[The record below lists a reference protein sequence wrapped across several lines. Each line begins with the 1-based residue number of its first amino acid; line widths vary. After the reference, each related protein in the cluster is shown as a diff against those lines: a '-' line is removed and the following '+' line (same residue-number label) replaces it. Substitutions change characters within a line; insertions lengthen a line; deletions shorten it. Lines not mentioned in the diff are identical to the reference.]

1 MNKIATRFVHTI
13 NRKEFL
19 TKILRVDHIGELAA
33 LRIYDGQK
41 AILSSQHPSRPI
53 IEEMQA
59 QEKEHLDIMERL
71 CAKHNIQPTIF
82 APLLSVAAYALGVG
96 TAFLGK
102 ETAMACTTAV
112 EELIGEHYNQ
122 QLMELLEDDPVKNA
136 DLLKILTKLRDDEL
150 HHYDVGVENDGLK
163 APNYD
168 TLKWVIQSGCK
179 GAIWLAER
187 M

>member
-1 MNKIATRFVHTI
+1 MYKISARFMHKL
-13 NRKEFL
+13 NRKELL

-33 LRIYDGQK
+33 IRIYDGQK
-41 AILSSQHPSRPI
+41 AIISGQHPSRPI

-59 QEKEHLDIMERL
+59 QEKEHLDVMERL
-71 CAKHNIQPTIF
+71 CAKHNIQPTVL
-82 APLLSVAAYALGVG
+82 APLLSIAAYALGVG
-96 TAFLGK
+96 TALCGK

-122 QLMELLEDDPVKNA
+122 QLMELLDDDPVDHA

-150 HHYDVGVENDGLK
+150 HHYDVAVENDGLK
-163 APNYD
+163 APQYEA
-168 TLKWVIQSGCK
+168 LKWIIQTGCK

>member
-1 MNKIATRFVHTI
+1 MYKISARFMH
-13 NRKEFL
+13 RLSRREL
-19 TKILRVDHIGELAA
+19 LAKILRVDHIGELSAI
-33 LRIYDGQK
+33 RIYEGQK
-41 AILSSQHPSRPI
+41 AVISGQHSFRSV

-59 QEKEHLDIMERL
+59 QEKEHLNVMERL
-71 CAKHNIQPTIF
+71 CAKHNIQPTIL
-82 APLLSVAAYALGVG
+82 APVLSIAAYALGVG
-96 TAFLGK
+96 TALCGK

-122 QLMELLEDDPVKNA
+122 QLMELLDDDPIDHA

-150 HHYDVGVENDGLK
+150 HHYDIGVENDGLK
-163 APNYD
+163 APQYEA
-168 TLKWVIQSGCK
+168 LKWIIQTGCK

>member
-1 MNKIATRFVHTI
+1 MYKTLVRYAHKLSR
-13 NRKEFL
+13 RELL

-41 AILSSQHPSRPI
+41 AVIPCKHPSRLI

-59 QEKEHLDIMERL
+59 QEKQHLDIMERL
-71 CAKHNIQPTIF
+71 CAKHNIQPTIL
-82 APLLSVAAYALGVG
+82 APFLSIAAYALGVG
-96 TAFLGK
+96 TALCGK

-112 EELIGEHYNQ
+112 EELIGEHYNE
-122 QLMELLEDDPVKNA
+122 QLMELLDDNPTDHA
-136 DLLKILTKLRDDEL
+136 ELLKILTKLRDDEL

-163 APNYD
+163 APQYE
-168 TLKWVIQSGCK
+168 TLKWFIQTGCK